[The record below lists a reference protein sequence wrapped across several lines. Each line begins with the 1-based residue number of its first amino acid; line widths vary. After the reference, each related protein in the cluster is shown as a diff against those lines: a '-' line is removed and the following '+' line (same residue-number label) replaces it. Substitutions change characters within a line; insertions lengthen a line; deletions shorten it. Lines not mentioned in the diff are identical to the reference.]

1 MLVVS
6 RKKGEAI
13 IINDDI
19 EIVVSEIK
27 GNQVKLGVQTSKE
40 NKVYR
45 KELYLKIKQANESSV
60 NIDPAKLDDF
70 MQKMELT
77 DGRSQNRKNN
87 DQSR

>member
-27 GNQVKLGVQTSKE
+27 GSQVKLGVQTSKK

-60 NIDPAKLDDF
+60 NLDPTQLGDLSE
-70 MQKMELT
+70 KMEKT
-77 DGRSQNRKNN
+77 DGRFKTRESN
-87 DQSR
+87 D

>member
-27 GNQVKLGVQTSKE
+27 GSQVKLGVQTSKK

-60 NIDPAKLDDF
+60 NLDPKDLGSLSD
-70 MQKMELT
+70 KMEKT
-77 DGRSQNRKNN
+77 DGRFKTRESN
-87 DQSR
+87 D

>member
-27 GNQVKLGVQTSKE
+27 GSQVKLGVQTSKK

-60 NIDPAKLDDF
+60 NLDPTQLGSLSE
-70 MQKMELT
+70 KMEKT
-77 DGRSQNRKNN
+77 DGRFKTRESN
-87 DQSR
+87 DW

>member
-19 EIVVSEIK
+19 EIIVSEIK
-27 GNQVKLGVQTSKE
+27 GSQVKLGVQTSKK

-60 NIDPAKLDDF
+60 NFDPSDLGDLKV
-70 MQKMELT
+70 KMEKT
-77 DGRSQNRKNN
+77 DGRNKTREVN
-87 DQSR
+87 D

>member
-27 GNQVKLGVQTSKE
+27 GSQVKLGIQTSKK

-60 NIDPAKLDDF
+60 NLDPSSLGSLSK
-70 MQKMELT
+70 KMEKT
-77 DGRSQNRKNN
+77 DGRN
-87 DQSR
+87 DTRETND

>member
-27 GNQVKLGVQTSKE
+27 GSQVKLGVQTTKN

-60 NIDPAKLDDF
+60 NFDPTGLGDKL
-70 MQKMELT
+70 
-77 DGRSQNRKNN
+77 
-87 DQSR
+87 

>member
-13 IINDDI
+13 VINDDI
-19 EIVVSEIK
+19 EIIVSEIK
-27 GNQVKLGVQTSKE
+27 GSQVKLGVQTSKK

-60 NIDPAKLDDF
+60 NFDPSDIGDLKV
-70 MQKMELT
+70 KMEKT
-77 DGRSQNRKNN
+77 DGRSTNREGN
-87 DQSR
+87 D

>member
-19 EIVVSEIK
+19 EIIVSEIK
-27 GNQVKLGVQTSKE
+27 GSQVKLGVQTSKK

-45 KELYLKIKQANESSV
+45 KELYLKIKQANESSL
-60 NIDPAKLDDF
+60 NFDPSDIGDLKV
-70 MQKMELT
+70 KMEKKT
-77 DGRSQNRKNN
+77 DGRNSTREGN
-87 DQSR
+87 D

>member
-27 GNQVKLGVQTSKE
+27 GSQVKLGVQTSKK

-60 NIDPAKLDDF
+60 NFDPTGLGDKL
-70 MQKMELT
+70 
-77 DGRSQNRKNN
+77 
-87 DQSR
+87 

>member
-19 EIVVSEIK
+19 EIIVSEIK
-27 GNQVKLGVQTSKE
+27 GSQVKLGVQTSKK

-45 KELYLKIKQANESSV
+45 KELYLKIKQANESSL
-60 NIDPAKLDDF
+60 NFDPSDIGDLKV
-70 MQKMELT
+70 KMEKKN
-77 DGRSQNRKNN
+77 DGRNSTREGN
-87 DQSR
+87 D

>member
-19 EIVVSEIK
+19 EIIVSEIK
-27 GNQVKLGVQTSKE
+27 GSQVKLGVQTSKK

-45 KELYLKIKQANESSV
+45 KELYLKIKQANKSSV
-60 NIDPAKLDDF
+60 NFDPSDIGDLKV
-70 MQKMELT
+70 KMEKT
-77 DGRSQNRKNN
+77 DGRNKTREVN
-87 DQSR
+87 DW

>member
-13 IINDDI
+13 VINDDI
-19 EIVVSEIK
+19 EIIVSEIK
-27 GNQVKLGVQTSKE
+27 GSQVKLGVQTSKK

-60 NIDPAKLDDF
+60 NFDPSDIGDLKV
-70 MQKMELT
+70 KMEKT
-77 DGRSQNRKNN
+77 DGRSTNREGN
-87 DQSR
+87 DW

>member
-27 GNQVKLGVQTSKE
+27 GSQVKLGVQTSKK

-60 NIDPAKLDDF
+60 NFDPSNIGNLKI
-70 MQKMELT
+70 KMEKT
-77 DGRSQNRKNN
+77 DGRSKNRQGN
-87 DQSR
+87 D

>member
-27 GNQVKLGVQTSKE
+27 GSQVKLGIQTSKH

-60 NIDPAKLDDF
+60 NLDLEGLDSLV
-70 MQKMELT
+70 QKMEIT
-77 DGRSQNRKNN
+77 DGRISNGKG
-87 DQSR
+87 DD

>member
-19 EIVVSEIK
+19 EIIVSEIK
-27 GNQVKLGVQTSKE
+27 GSQVKLGVQTSKK

-45 KELYLKIKQANESSV
+45 KELYLKIKQANESSL
-60 NIDPAKLDDF
+60 NFDPSDIGDLKV
-70 MQKMELT
+70 KMEKKN
-77 DGRSQNRKNN
+77 DGRNSTREGN
-87 DQSR
+87 DW

>member
-27 GNQVKLGVQTSKE
+27 GNQVKLGVQTSKK

-60 NIDPAKLDDF
+60 NLDPSNLGDLTK
-70 MQKMELT
+70 KMEKT
-77 DGRSQNRKNN
+77 DGRSTTRESN
-87 DQSR
+87 DW

>member
-27 GNQVKLGVQTSKE
+27 GSQVKLGVQTSKK

-60 NIDPAKLDDF
+60 NFDPSNIGNLKI
-70 MQKMELT
+70 KMEKT
-77 DGRSQNRKNN
+77 DGRSKNRQGN
-87 DQSR
+87 DW

>member
-27 GNQVKLGVQTSKE
+27 GSQVKLGVQTSKK

-60 NIDPAKLDDF
+60 NLDPTDLGSLSD
-70 MQKMELT
+70 KMEKT
-77 DGRSQNRKNN
+77 DGRFKTRESN
-87 DQSR
+87 D

>member
-27 GNQVKLGVQTSKE
+27 GSQVKLGVQTSKE

-60 NIDPAKLDDF
+60 NADPKALDGLV
-70 MQKMELT
+70 QKMELT
-77 DGRSQNRKNN
+77 DGRTINRKGN
-87 DQSR
+87 DKQ

>member
-13 IINDDI
+13 MINDDI

-27 GNQVKLGVQTSKE
+27 GNQVKLGVQTSRH

-45 KELYLKIKQANESSV
+45 KELYLKIKQANESSL
-60 NIDPAKLDDF
+60 NIDPVGLEDIV
-70 MQKMELT
+70 QKMEIT
-77 DGRSQNRKNN
+77 DGRSKNRNGSN
-87 DQSR
+87 Q

>member
-27 GNQVKLGVQTSKE
+27 GSQVKLGVQTSKK

-60 NIDPAKLDDF
+60 NLDPTQLGDLSE
-70 MQKMELT
+70 KMEKT
-77 DGRSQNRKNN
+77 DGRFKTRESN
-87 DQSR
+87 DW

>member
-19 EIVVSEIK
+19 EIIVSEIK
-27 GNQVKLGVQTSKE
+27 GSQVKLGVQTSKK

-60 NIDPAKLDDF
+60 NFDPSDLGDLKV
-70 MQKMELT
+70 KMEKT
-77 DGRSQNRKNN
+77 DGRNKTREVN
-87 DQSR
+87 DW

>member
-27 GNQVKLGVQTSKE
+27 GSQKRAL
-40 NKVYR
+40 
-45 KELYLKIKQANESSV
+45 LKN
-60 NIDPAKLDDF
+60 
-70 MQKMELT
+70 
-77 DGRSQNRKNN
+77 
-87 DQSR
+87 